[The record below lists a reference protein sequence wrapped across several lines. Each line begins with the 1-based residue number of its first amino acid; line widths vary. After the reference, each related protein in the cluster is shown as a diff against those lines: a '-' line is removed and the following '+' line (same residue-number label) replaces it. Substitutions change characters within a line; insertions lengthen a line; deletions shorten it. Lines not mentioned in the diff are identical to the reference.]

1 MLVSSNP
8 SLGVLLELKGKG
20 CRQIE
25 GYLLAQQRSRFD
37 LMMDCLTSDGVIK
50 RLDLAINDRVG
61 VLDIPKLI
69 EKYQRGECISYFRRQ
84 KRYDGT
90 DKNGD
95 DIPESTGNTMY
106 IGSTQS
112 ELYFCIYEKAKE
124 QYVKKGIAIEDS
136 EIKNRFEIR
145 MRR

>member
-1 MLVSSNP
+1 
-8 SLGVLLELKGKG
+8 
-20 CRQIE
+20 
-25 GYLLAQQRSRFD
+25 
-37 LMMDCLTSDGVIK
+37 MMDCLTSDGVIK

-95 DIPESTGNTMY
+95 DIPESTGN
-106 IGSTQS
+106 ILRKGVR
-112 ELYFCIYEKAKE
+112 IYARFK
-124 QYVKKGIAIEDS
+124 YAIMGTIPYD
-136 EIKNRFEIR
+136 NRR
-145 MRR
+145 SV